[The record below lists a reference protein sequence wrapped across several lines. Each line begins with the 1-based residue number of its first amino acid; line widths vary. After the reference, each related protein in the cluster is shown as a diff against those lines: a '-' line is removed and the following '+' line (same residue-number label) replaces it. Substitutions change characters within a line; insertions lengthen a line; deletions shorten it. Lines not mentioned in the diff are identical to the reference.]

1 MLRIFIPLVL
11 GLIVWIYVLWQVLVK
26 REKIDMRAIFQL
38 TVIFTFIW
46 MFLYWLFFAL
56 AN

>member
-1 MLRIFIPLVL
+1 MLPIFIPIVL